1 MDHGSAKPMCNGL
14 PGMQVRVVN
23 SYAAASLSVSVTL
36 FSKEDFPTEGKPV
49 MMSDVMTSERQLIV
63 SSSS

>member
-1 MDHGSAKPMCNGL
+1 MISGCQCAVISSAKPMCNGL

-49 MMSDVMTSERQLIV
+49 MMSDDE
-63 SSSS
+63 

>member
-1 MDHGSAKPMCNGL
+1 MKHRMHSRGAVL

-36 FSKEDFPTEGKPV
+36 FSKEDFPTDGKPV
-49 MMSDVMTSERQLIV
+49 MTSDVM
-63 SSSS
+63 